1 VLHQTHPN
9 QTATTRVSLDFR
21 AIPRAL
27 YVDGYVSPRSKTG
40 RADNVLGGSY
50 TDTASERVWRA
61 GRAAAAVAAGLS
73 DPSGDE
79 HTTMAAVVAAGIVES
94 ALRRAAAVEAA
105 MANAGQLEEAV
116 GALGMP

>member
-1 VLHQTHPN
+1 MLHQTHPN

-50 TDTASERVWRA
+50 TDTASERAWRA

-79 HTTMAAVVAAGIVES
+79 HSAVVAAGIVES
-94 ALRRAAAVEAA
+94 GLRRAAAAEAA

-116 GALGMP
+116 GALGLP